1 MLKKNTTTNN
11 VRQEDMLERTMR
23 IMYEHGE
30 TNEKPKHLANK
41 NIVKFENWK
50 QPPKKFNNYDKSTYL
65 SDPDQQQRLVQQ
77 DPKTYLSKSE
87 AVLAAFSPSDIKGA
101 TPDQRKMV
109 RMAKAKKFRL
119 MNEQKLPAQKQSKK
133 IFENIL
139 DNLKKPSSAVRQ
151 QYANG
156 GSVASASDDPL
167 YKEYI
172 KEIEI
177 GNLSPD
183 IPFDKWRDQYDEI
196 QLEGPLTKKDKPF
209 DKIESMILNNA
220 IAKIDEAMQNGV
232 SGLIGRMKLEG
243 GGKIIKFSDYKK
255 PRIKELN
262 LADYFKVGMTVAN
275 LSESERDLVNELL
288 RRTLGKNPK

>member
-1 MLKKNTTTNN
+1 
-11 VRQEDMLERTMR
+11 
-23 IMYEHGE
+23 
-30 TNEKPKHLANK
+30 
-41 NIVKFENWK
+41 
-50 QPPKKFNNYDKSTYL
+50 
-65 SDPDQQQRLVQQ
+65 
-77 DPKTYLSKSE
+77 
-87 AVLAAFSPSDIKGA
+87 
-101 TPDQRKMV
+101 
-109 RMAKAKKFRL
+109 

-139 DNLKKPSSAVRQ
+139 DNLKKPMSAVRQ
-151 QYANG
+151 PYANG

-232 SGLIGRMKLEG
+232 SGLIGRMKFEG

-255 PRIKELN
+255 PRVKELN

>member
-1 MLKKNTTTNN
+1 M
-11 VRQEDMLERTMR
+11 
-23 IMYEHGE
+23 
-30 TNEKPKHLANK
+30 
-41 NIVKFENWK
+41 
-50 QPPKKFNNYDKSTYL
+50 
-65 SDPDQQQRLVQQ
+65 VQQ

>member
-1 MLKKNTTTNN
+1 M
-11 VRQEDMLERTMR
+11 
-23 IMYEHGE
+23 
-30 TNEKPKHLANK
+30 
-41 NIVKFENWK
+41 
-50 QPPKKFNNYDKSTYL
+50 
-65 SDPDQQQRLVQQ
+65 
-77 DPKTYLSKSE
+77 
-87 AVLAAFSPSDIKGA
+87 
-101 TPDQRKMV
+101 
-109 RMAKAKKFRL
+109 
-119 MNEQKLPAQKQSKK
+119 
-133 IFENIL
+133 
-139 DNLKKPSSAVRQ
+139 
-151 QYANG
+151 
-156 GSVASASDDPL
+156 
-167 YKEYI
+167 
-172 KEIEI
+172 
-177 GNLSPD
+177 SPD